1 MPNIIIKLIYLY
13 NIYSLEQ
20 FWFWFIL
27 IFIHFEILIHA
38 RQMCNQ
44 VNQVFFLL
52 SKLDCPDS
60 FCANAKSSFSLVHAS
75 DAIFTIFL
83 RMLCELTQFS
93 QKMVAKIESHK
104 IYTVLLRDNLTLRI
118 PNAFGMSSEDC
129 RLGWFFPTLADGQT
143 FSTWLYLSLLHGPL
157 IVYSLLNEI
166 KRERIN
172 TMNRPSFF
180 VCDFPPMYL
189 FQNYLNCHVQS
200 LSFK

>member
-1 MPNIIIKLIYLY
+1 MQGKCATKWTKYFFYYL
-13 NIYSLEQ
+13 
-20 FWFWFIL
+20 
-27 IFIHFEILIHA
+27 
-38 RQMCNQ
+38 NQ
-44 VNQVFFLL
+44 IVQIAFVLMQNHRSAWCMHLML
-52 SKLDCPDS
+52 
-60 FCANAKSSFSLVHAS
+60 
-75 DAIFTIFL
+75 IFTIFL

-129 RLGWFFPTLADGQT
+129 RLGWFFLTLADGQT

-189 FQNYLNCHVQS
+189 FQSYLNCHVQS